1 MVTILNDLGEIE
13 IAAAASEGDQLWLAE
28 RELEGATGWALKP
41 EGFCRGE
48 VCVPLPSGREE
59 EFVRDGQ
66 ADAAALWRHLGG
78 PVLHDGHGTWVLG
91 ASAAVRS
98 QRLSS
103 LEAPDFTLPDLEGRS
118 HTLSHHRGKK
128 VFLATWASW

>member
-1 MVTILNDLGEIE
+1 MATILSDQGEIE
-13 IAAAASEGDQLWLAE
+13 ITAATSDGDRLWLAKV
-28 RELEGATGWALKP
+28 ELEDATGWALKP

-48 VCVPLPSGREE
+48 ICVPLPAGRED
-59 EFVRDGQ
+59 EFVRDDQ
-66 ADAAALWRHLGG
+66 ADAAALWRHTGG

-91 ASAAVRS
+91 TAASERT
-98 QRLSS
+98 QRLTS
-103 LEAPDFTLPDLEGRS
+103 LEAPDFTLSDLEGNS

>member
-1 MVTILNDLGEIE
+1 MATILSDQGEIE
-13 IAAAASEGDQLWLAE
+13 IAAAASEGERLWLASDA
-28 RELEGATGWALKP
+28 LEGATGWSLKP

-48 VCVPLPSGREE
+48 VCVPLPAGRED

-66 ADAAALWRHLGG
+66 ADVAALWRHLGG

-91 ASAAVRS
+91 TDAGERTRQLA
-98 QRLSS
+98 S
-103 LEAPDFTLPDLEGRS
+103 LEAPDFTLPDLDGNA